1 MELFRALA
9 VFAEPPEGPEV
20 ARLAALLNLGEP
32 PSASE
37 YTETFV
43 FRLYPYASVY
53 LGAEGMLGGEA
64 RARVAGF
71 LAALGETPPPEP
83 DHLSTLLAT
92 YARLSAAH
100 ESEDAGGDERGAEA
114 DERRAE
120 ANGRGAEADESGARR
135 RAGLSAARKAFL
147 WEHLLSWL
155 PVYLGRVAEVAPP
168 FYRRWAELLLSALV
182 EEARACG
189 RPRSLPLHLREAPP
203 PADPRAE
210 SAEEFLSSLL
220 APARSG
226 LVITRDD
233 LARAAR
239 ALGTSARAGE
249 RRFVLKSLMG
259 QDACGVLAWLS
270 EEASRQSARHAARR
284 DAFGPV
290 AEWWAARTS
299 ATEKLLRELKADA
312 EFRRQEQEAD
322 GRG

>member
-100 ESEDAGGDERGAEA
+100 ESEDAGGDERRAEADERHAEA

-120 ANGRGAEADESGARR
+120 ADEQRAEADESGARR

-168 FYRRWAELLLSALV
+168 FYRRWSELLLSALV

-189 RPRSLPLHLREAPP
+189 QPRSLPLHLREAPP
-203 PADPRAE
+203 PADPRAG

-220 APARSG
+220 APVRSG
-226 LVITRDD
+226 LIITRDD

-239 ALGTSARAGE
+239 SLGTSARAGE
-249 RRFVLKSLMG
+249 RRFVLKALIG

-270 EEASRQSARHAARR
+270 EEASRQAASHDVRR

-290 AEWWAARTS
+290 AEWWAARAS

-312 EFRRQEQEAD
+312 ESQ
-322 GRG
+322 GK